1 VSGASEVRLAV
12 LVSGTG
18 SILQS
23 MLADGLPVAFV
34 LADRA
39 CRGLEVAAEA
49 GVAAELVDRS
59 AWGGFG
65 ASFERESY
73 TTAVT
78 RALVTQEIDLIAM
91 AGYGTVLAQPIHDAF
106 PMRILNTHPALLPA
120 FPGWHAVADAL
131 KAGATETGCTVHYAV
146 LEMDAGPIVAQ
157 QAVPVLPDDTEETLH
172 ERIKDVERR
181 LYPEAIRTVMDEIS
195 RVWARRV
202 GSRGVSSRGVGP
214 PGVGSPG
221 VSG

>member
-18 SILQS
+18 SILES
-23 MLADGLPVAFV
+23 MLADELPVAFV
-34 LADRA
+34 LADRE
-39 CRGLEVAAEA
+39 CRALEIAKEA

-59 AWGGFG
+59 DFGGFG
-65 ASFERESY
+65 PRFDREGYSR
-73 TTAVT
+73 AVT
-78 RALVTQEIDLIAM
+78 QALLAHDIDLIAM

-120 FPGWHAVADAL
+120 FPGWHAVAEAL
-131 KAGATETGCTVHYAV
+131 KAGVTESGCTVHYAV

-157 QAVPVLPDDTEETLH
+157 QAVPVLPDDTQESLH

-181 LYPEAIRTVMDEIS
+181 LYPESIRNVMDEIGRMKLSQVES
-195 RVWARRV
+195 R
-202 GSRGVSSRGVGP
+202 
-214 PGVGSPG
+214 
-221 VSG
+221 